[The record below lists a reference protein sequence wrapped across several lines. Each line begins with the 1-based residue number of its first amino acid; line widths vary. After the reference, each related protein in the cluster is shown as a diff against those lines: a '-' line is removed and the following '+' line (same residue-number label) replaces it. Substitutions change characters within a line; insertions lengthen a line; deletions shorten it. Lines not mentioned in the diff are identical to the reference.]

1 MDNVLTVVAPGP
13 GGVSE
18 KVTADFV
25 DGLRD
30 LGTEPGEPD
39 WLAPE
44 QAFDIPY
51 NVSADDI
58 GPAAAEVT
66 AGLAGLGTALGVDIA
81 AQVAATRRKNLLI
94 ADMDSTMITGETLDE
109 LAAFA
114 GLGPEVAAI
123 TERAMR
129 GEILFRDALCERVAM
144 LEGLAAETME
154 AVADAITYSPGAE
167 VLVRTMTAAGAKT
180 ALVSGGFGFFTER
193 VAAHL
198 GFAFNKGNTVEI
210 AGGRLTGRVRP
221 PIVTKDVK
229 RGVLIDIASWNAI
242 PLAHTLAVGDGAND
256 VPMIRRAGLGV
267 AYRGKPALRSAADA
281 VVDRC
286 DLTALLYFQ
295 GCPLA
300 RFEF

>member
-18 KVTADFV
+18 KVTADFA
-25 DGLRD
+25 DGLRN
-30 LGTEPGEPD
+30 LGAEPGEPA

-51 NVSADDI
+51 GRSSDDN
-58 GPAAAEVT
+58 GSAAEVT
-66 AGLAGLGTALGVDIA
+66 VRLAGLSAALGVDIA
-81 AQVAATRRKNLLI
+81 AQAAATRRKGLLI

-109 LAAFA
+109 LAEFA

-129 GEILFRDALCERVAM
+129 GDILFRDALAERVAM

-167 VLVRTMTAAGAKT
+167 VLLRTMTAAGAKT

-193 VAAHL
+193 VAARL
-198 GFAFNKGNTVEI
+198 GFGFNKGNTVEI
-210 AGGRLTGRVRP
+210 AGGRLTGRVVP
-221 PIVTKDVK
+221 PIVTKDIK
-229 RGVLIDIASWNAI
+229 RDILIDIASWNAI
-242 PLAHTLAVGDGAND
+242 PLARTLAVGDGAND

-267 AYRGKPALRSAADA
+267 AYHGKPALREAADA
-281 VVDRC
+281 VVMHC
-286 DLTALLYFQ
+286 DLTTLLYLQ
-295 GCPLA
+295 GYSSEAFL
-300 RFEF
+300 F